1 MYFLLVNNFKTLSV
15 AVKEEQSHRERLNEL
30 MRLKEELVKQVKLE
44 EEKYNI
50 INFSLK
56 LCLQCIVIIETKGQ
70 IIIEHQMAGAGQ
82 FIHTF
87 LHWPV
92 NQKKC
97 YGHVT
102 HSSSNTMHAARISF
116 KMYMHNAGTYN

>member
-1 MYFLLVNNFKTLSV
+1 MYFLLVNNFKSLSV

-56 LCLQCIVIIETKGQ
+56 LCL
-70 IIIEHQMAGAGQ
+70 
-82 FIHTF
+82 
-87 LHWPV
+87 
-92 NQKKC
+92 
-97 YGHVT
+97 
-102 HSSSNTMHAARISF
+102 
-116 KMYMHNAGTYN
+116 

>member
-1 MYFLLVNNFKTLSV
+1 MNNFKSLSV

-56 LCLQCIVIIETKGQ
+56 LCL
-70 IIIEHQMAGAGQ
+70 
-82 FIHTF
+82 
-87 LHWPV
+87 
-92 NQKKC
+92 
-97 YGHVT
+97 
-102 HSSSNTMHAARISF
+102 
-116 KMYMHNAGTYN
+116 

>member
-1 MYFLLVNNFKTLSV
+1 MHTYFVYTCRCTKNFLHACNISPLFCMYFLLVNNFKSLSV

-56 LCLQCIVIIETKGQ
+56 LCL
-70 IIIEHQMAGAGQ
+70 
-82 FIHTF
+82 
-87 LHWPV
+87 
-92 NQKKC
+92 
-97 YGHVT
+97 
-102 HSSSNTMHAARISF
+102 
-116 KMYMHNAGTYN
+116 